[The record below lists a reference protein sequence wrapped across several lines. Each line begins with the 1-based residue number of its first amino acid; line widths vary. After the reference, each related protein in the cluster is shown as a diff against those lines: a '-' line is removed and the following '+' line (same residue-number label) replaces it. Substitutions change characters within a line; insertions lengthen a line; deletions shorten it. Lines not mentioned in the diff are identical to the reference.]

1 VAPLTRVR
9 IVDTAVTMADRDGF
23 EAVTLRRIAAEL
35 GVHVTSLYNHLP
47 TREAVTDGM
56 VERLLEEADLP
67 RAGVGWEDWVRRFFS
82 AMGALAE
89 RHPGAF
95 TALQRRPVQGA
106 NAAATF
112 EVALAAFA
120 RAGLGPAD
128 AYSAVKATTL
138 TALAVGE
145 ERSLR
150 SSGQLLETSLEDLPE
165 AEFPNVRR
173 LVVADQPEAAW
184 DFTLEVLISGLR
196 SNMRRLRAAGR
207 SGTP

>member
-1 VAPLTRVR
+1 VAPLTRER
-9 IVDTAVTMADRDGF
+9 IIETAVTLADREGF
-23 EAVTLRRIAAEL
+23 EAVTLRRLAGEL

-67 RAGVGWEDWVRRFFS
+67 RASVGWEEWVRRFFS
-82 AMGALAE
+82 AMGTVAE

-106 NAAATF
+106 SAAITF

-128 AYSAVKATTL
+128 AYSAVKATAL

-145 ERSLR
+145 ERSMR
-150 SSGQLLETSLEDLPE
+150 SSGQLLETSLEDLPDV
-165 AEFPNVRR
+165 EFPNVRG

-184 DFTLEVLISGLR
+184 TFTLEVLVGGLR
-196 SNMRRLRAAGR
+196 SKVRRVAGGR
-207 SGTP
+207 RGA